1 MEEAQVFLRILD
13 TVRDNLKA
21 VSAATSEEKQHVRW
35 LLKRLSEAQRETKN
49 AMKRL
54 RGGDDKHFV
63 NPPAFMHVLSAMAL
77 LTRQT

>member
-1 MEEAQVFLRILD
+1 
-13 TVRDNLKA
+13 
-21 VSAATSEEKQHVRW
+21 
-35 LLKRLSEAQRETKN
+35 
-49 AMKRL
+49 MKRL